1 MTKARLIKMMTKVRL
16 MLTRV
21 RLAKVLR
28 GCCVAA
34 LLLTLWGSVAAAPRP
49 SPLAEYRQRVHAA
62 LSPLDELAALCAK
75 VAEGERYENWS
86 KPGWNHDLPLT
97 LPGTQER
104 TLREV
109 RRLLPVKEQVEWG
122 GAVVEADNGWLHRA
136 LEEYERED
144 ASSSATNAGRA
155 ATLREISE
163 RLRALEARLV
173 ESEKGGGGVARDKD
187 AEKGRLTNILSH
199 PDYNRKASEG
209 GALQRIIEQLF
220 QWIRDLIPSFGPIAP
235 GASPRVSRA
244 AQIFV
249 LALCLGVI
257 AIIVWKYWWRRRAL
271 GIRAISLR
279 EPRVVLGERLAP
291 DQTAADLLA
300 DAERLARTGDLRGA
314 IRKAYVALLCEL
326 GDRRVIRLA
335 QHKTNR
341 DYLQAIRASAPP
353 HLYTEMLPLTFN
365 FELHW
370 YGSQAAEEG
379 DWKDFHQR
387 CRQLL
392 KGL

>member
-1 MTKARLIKMMTKVRL
+1 MMKATPKGLRLCLRAARGRALSALCVFLL
-16 MLTRV
+16 MQAAGLAAQAAP
-21 RLAKVLR
+21 LAK
-28 GCCVAA
+28 
-34 LLLTLWGSVAAAPRP
+34 
-49 SPLAEYRQRVHAA
+49 YRERVHTAMLIIDT
-62 LSPLDELAALCAK
+62 LSALDEEDAEAEAEESLA
-75 VAEGERYENWS
+75 
-86 KPGWNHDLPLT
+86 D
-97 LPGTQER
+97 
-104 TLREV
+104 V
-109 RRLLPVKEQVEWG
+109 RVLLPQTEEVEWG
-122 GAVVEADNGWLHRA
+122 GTRMVVNNAWLHQS
-136 LEEYERED
+136 LDEYERG
-144 ASSSATNAGRA
+144 AAAGGAEAAARA
-155 ATLREISE
+155 ESLRNIAE
-163 RLRALEARLV
+163 RLHALEARLV
-173 ESEKGGGGVARDKD
+173 ESEKGGGGARDKD

-199 PDYNRKASEG
+199 PAYNRKASEG
-209 GALQRIIEQLF
+209 GALQRIIEQIF

-257 AIIVWKYWWRRRAL
+257 AFVVWKYWWQRREH
-271 GIRAISLR
+271 GIRLISLR
-279 EPRVVLGERLAP
+279 EPRVVLGERLAA

-300 DAERLARTGDLRGA
+300 DAERLARAGDLRGA
-314 IRKAYVALLCEL
+314 IRKAYVALLCDL

-353 HLYTEMLPLTFN
+353 RLYTEMLPLTFN

-370 YGSQAAEEG
+370 YGLQAAEEG

-392 KGL
+392 KGLRAEP